1 MDASFT
7 GKEALTQ
14 MQLSELEI
22 SQIRSGV
29 ERELEY
35 SSKMMDYVREFANY
49 RKLACTPTTP
59 QDNLAI
65 S

>member
-1 MDASFT
+1 
-7 GKEALTQ
+7 